1 MTCAHHTT
9 LRCLSS
15 LLIFTRRLCRGA
27 SAPPFADEVLL
38 LVEAA
43 QVVFFGEAGCLAES
57 GFAVGAAESG
67 FAIGTVL
74 LAGSATRKCG
84 PSSSCAAWLR
94 WPVAASRRLCTLSSA
109 ALGGFGGLGL
119 SISSSSCS
127 ASLIVSTA
135 LRCSGVG
142 SAPPLS
148 PKLNGAIGEVLGQ
161 CTLAWFT

>member
-74 LAGSATRKCG
+74 LAGSATRKSG
-84 PSSSCAAWLR
+84 PSSRVLAR
-94 WPVAASRRLCTLSSA
+94 ASRPYIFLLHNTSNSQSKFVRRAYRILIISILTR
-109 ALGGFGGLGL
+109 GL
-119 SISSSSCS
+119 
-127 ASLIVSTA
+127 
-135 LRCSGVG
+135 
-142 SAPPLS
+142 
-148 PKLNGAIGEVLGQ
+148 
-161 CTLAWFT
+161 